1 MGMDPFNFADA
12 LLGIMA
18 QRLDRTLCSECKE
31 AYHPDQDEFQAL
43 ATEYGPEEFETTG
56 IKYTKDLTLYR
67 PKGCGKCNDSGYVG
81 RMAVHELLEGTDEI
95 KHLIQIKSN
104 MIDIREQ
111 ARSDGMTTL
120 KQDGIQKVFKGMTDI
135 RQIRSVCMK

>member
-1 MGMDPFNFADA
+1 M
-12 LLGIMA
+12 
-18 QRLDRTLCSECKE
+18 
-31 AYHPDQDEFQAL
+31 
-43 ATEYGPEEFETTG
+43 
-56 IKYTKDLTLYR
+56 TLYR